1 MRSAIYYLPQA
12 IEIFEKENEAV
23 SVTPHFLPLAEAAS
37 FLKGEEDIL
46 FAMEHDVKHIPD
58 VVLHPLFES
67 RIYLITETA
76 DPLAQK
82 ALVRT
87 EELAG
92 RTLMVGGGSPPQLR
106 RVQQRVIEATG
117 GSYFNSANHDTTL
130 TNVAAGKGVCL
141 APGFLNDQSGEFA
154 WTPFDCEETVPCV
167 LCTHKQER
175 RKEVLAFVKL
185 LQGIYKSRPEFPV

>member
-1 MRSAIYYLPQA
+1 
-12 IEIFEKENEAV
+12 
-23 SVTPHFLPLAEAAS
+23 
-37 FLKGEEDIL
+37 
-46 FAMEHDVKHIPD
+46 MEHDVKHIPD

-82 ALVRT
+82 DLVRT
-87 EELAG
+87 EDLAG

-117 GSYFNSANHDTTL
+117 ISYFNSANHDTTL
-130 TNVAAGKGVCL
+130 TNVAARKGVCL

-175 RKEVLAFVKL
+175 RKEALAFVKL

>member
-1 MRSAIYYLPQA
+1 
-12 IEIFEKENEAV
+12 
-23 SVTPHFLPLAEAAS
+23 
-37 FLKGEEDIL
+37 
-46 FAMEHDVKHIPD
+46 
-58 VVLHPLFES
+58 
-67 RIYLITETA
+67 
-76 DPLAQK
+76 
-82 ALVRT
+82 
-87 EELAG
+87 
-92 RTLMVGGGSPPQLR
+92 MVGGGSPPQLR

-117 GSYFNSANHDTTL
+117 VSYFNSANHDTTL
-130 TNVAAGKGVCL
+130 TNVAARKGLCL